1 LVSTT
6 VKVIASEG
14 LTGDK
19 VNQLTNELAKYDFTI
34 TLAYNGT
41 KTNANSS
48 LGVMSLGVPSGAE
61 IEIGVEGTTEQLES
75 AVQTLIDHQ
84 VVAKL

>member
-19 VNQLTNELAKYDFTI
+19 VNQLTNDLAKYDFDI

-41 KTNANSS
+41 KTTANSS
-48 LGVMSLGVPSGAE
+48 LGVMSLGVPSGAK
-61 IEIGVEGTTEQLES
+61 IELSVDGTTEQLES
-75 AVQTLIDHQ
+75 VVSTLVDQ
-84 VVAKL
+84 QLVARI